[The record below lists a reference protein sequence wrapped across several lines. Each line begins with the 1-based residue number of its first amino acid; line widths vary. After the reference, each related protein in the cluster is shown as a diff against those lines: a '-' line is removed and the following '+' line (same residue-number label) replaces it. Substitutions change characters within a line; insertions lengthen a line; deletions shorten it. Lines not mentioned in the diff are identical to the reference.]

1 MNNDTLK
8 ELYED
13 DAVCFIASR
22 YHVSTQEAVRG
33 FLVQSGIIPDIRKN
47 ETSDFH
53 LEDNEIE
60 ILKGLMNAYSSTK
73 GKERKNTE

>member
-1 MNNDTLK
+1 MKHYTDIPT

-22 YHVSTQEAVRG
+22 YHVSTREIIRT
-33 FLVQSGIIPDIRKN
+33 FLVQSGIVHGEI
-47 ETSDFH
+47 SDFH

-60 ILKGLMNAYSSTK
+60 ILKGLMDAYCLMKVKSV
-73 GKERKNTE
+73 NT

>member
-1 MNNDTLK
+1 MRHYMDIPT

-13 DAVCFIASR
+13 DAVCYIASR

-33 FLVQSGIIPDIRKN
+33 FLAQIGAVHGSM
-47 ETSDFH
+47 SDFY

-60 ILKGLMNAYSSTK
+60 IMKGLMDAYSSTK
-73 GKERKNTE
+73 GEKRKYIE